1 MTLRLYDG
9 SKRSRIVSMAAK
21 THRRRWQVEL
31 RPGDEEAVDLVREVF
46 GAENESQA
54 GRELLGF
61 WKRVV
66 DAIRAGHI
74 VTLHRADDP
83 QAADAFPDVT
93 RALRP
98 DASYDFLVRVPHPWR
113 RQLVFKGRRQTPAQ
127 LVADMRANGW
137 DADRAA
143 AEFDLDRH
151 AVSEALHYVERH
163 QSLISAEDA
172 EERRRADPHL
182 HRASA
187 AR

>member
-1 MTLRLYDG
+1 MV
-9 SKRSRIVSMAAK
+9 RSA
-21 THRRRWQVEL
+21 RRRWQVEL

-66 DAIRAGHI
+66 DAIRAGQI

-83 QAADAFPDVT
+83 QANDAFPDIT
-93 RALRP
+93 RSLRP
-98 DASYDFLVRVPHPWR
+98 DSSYDFLVRVPHSWK
-113 RQLVFKGRRQTPAQ
+113 RQLVFKGRRLTPAQ
-127 LVADMRANGW
+127 LVADMQANGW
-137 DADRAA
+137 DVDRAA
-143 AEFDLDRH
+143 EEFDLDRR

-163 QSLISAEDA
+163 RSLIAAEAA
-172 EERRRADPHL
+172 EERRRAEPHL
-182 HRASA
+182 RRAPA

>member
-1 MTLRLYDG
+1 M
-9 SKRSRIVSMAAK
+9 RSA
-21 THRRRWQVEL
+21 RRRWQVEL

-66 DAIRAGHI
+66 DAIRAGQI

-83 QAADAFPDVT
+83 QANDAFPDIT
-93 RALRP
+93 RSLRP
-98 DASYDFLVRVPHPWR
+98 DSSYDFLVRVPHSWK
-113 RQLVFKGRRQTPAQ
+113 RQLVFKGRRLTPAQ
-127 LVADMRANGW
+127 LVADMQANGW
-137 DADRAA
+137 DVDRAA
-143 AEFDLDRH
+143 EEFDLDRR

-163 QSLISAEDA
+163 RSLIAAEAA
-172 EERRRADPHL
+172 EERRRAEPHL
-182 HRASA
+182 RRAPA

>member
-1 MTLRLYDG
+1 MTRP
-9 SKRSRIVSMAAK
+9 A
-21 THRRRWQVEL
+21 RRRWQVEL

-46 GAENESQA
+46 GADNESQA

-66 DAIRAGHI
+66 DAIRSGQI

-83 QAADAFPDVT
+83 AATDAFPDIT
-93 RALRP
+93 RSLRP
-98 DASYDFLVRVPHPWR
+98 ESSYDFLVRVPHSWR

-137 DADRAA
+137 DIDRAA
-143 AEFDLDRH
+143 KEFDVDRR
-151 AVSEALHYVERH
+151 AVTEALHYVERH
-163 QSLISAEDA
+163 QSLIAAEAA
-172 EERRRADPHL
+172 EERRRVEPHL
-182 HRASA
+182 HRAPA

>member
-1 MTLRLYDG
+1 
-9 SKRSRIVSMAAK
+9 MAK
-21 THRRRWQVEL
+21 SVRRRWQVEL

-61 WKRVV
+61 WRRVV
-66 DAIRAGHI
+66 DAIRAGQI

-83 QAADAFPDVT
+83 QANDAFPDLT
-93 RALRP
+93 RSLRP
-98 DASYDFLVRVPHPWR
+98 ESSYDFLVRVPHTWR

-127 LVADMRANGW
+127 LVADMRANAW
-137 DADRAA
+137 DVGRAA
-143 AEFDLDRH
+143 EEFDLDRR

-163 QSLISAEDA
+163 QSLIAAEAA
-172 EERRRADPHL
+172 EERRRIAPHM
-182 HRASA
+182 HHAPV